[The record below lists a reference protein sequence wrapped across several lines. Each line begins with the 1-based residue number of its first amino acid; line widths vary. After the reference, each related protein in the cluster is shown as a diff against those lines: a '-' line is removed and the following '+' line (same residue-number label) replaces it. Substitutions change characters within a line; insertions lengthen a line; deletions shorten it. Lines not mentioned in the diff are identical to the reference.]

1 MGKQSAVLLA
11 LQKVPLF
18 TDLSPSQLKQLLGIC
33 QQETHEPG
41 TALCRAGGESDRMFV
56 LLSGTVE
63 IRTARDV
70 YLVSESAITTVGE
83 AGMLTGEPRSAT
95 VVAETALSVLGINR
109 RPFFQLM
116 QEDSSLATR
125 LYRNVMRIL
134 RQKLIASNQRIGELL
149 QSQAAS
155 EPSE

>member
-18 TDLSPSQLKQLLGIC
+18 ADLSPSQLKQLLGIC
-33 QQETHEPG
+33 QQESHEPG
-41 TALCRAGGESDRMFV
+41 TVLCRAGAESDRMFV

-63 IRTARDV
+63 IRTERDV
-70 YLVSESAITTVGE
+70 PLVSESAITTVGE

-109 RPFFQLM
+109 RAFFKLM
-116 QEDSSLATR
+116 QEDPSLATR
-125 LYRNVMRIL
+125 LYRNVMMSL
-134 RQKLIASNQRIGELL
+134 RQKLVASNRRIGELL
-149 QSQAAS
+149 QSQS
-155 EPSE
+155 SS